1 MPNLLILTAV
11 AYLLGSIPFGLILG
25 WALLRRDIRGGGSG
39 HSGASNTM
47 RQAGWGASMVVLGL
61 DIGKGALAEW
71 LALRYGTMPLTP
83 VLAGAAAVAGHCWP
97 VFARFRG
104 GMGMATAGGALLA
117 SWPLGFAIGVG
128 LAALGSLVLR
138 HSARGNVMAGLLVG
152 PVIWLFTRSAELAL
166 IAVMVGA
173 VVAARA
179 LSDWNRVYREL
190 WLDRD
195 QKAEGR
201 QQ

>member
-1 MPNLLILTAV
+1 MSNLLTLTVV
-11 AYLLGSIPFGLILG
+11 AYLLGSIPTGLIVG
-25 WALLRRDIRGGGSG
+25 WALLRRDIRAGGSG
-39 HSGASNTM
+39 HSGATNTL
-47 RQAGWGASMVVLGL
+47 RQAGWGAGVVVLAL

-83 VLAGAAAVAGHCWP
+83 VLAGGAAVAGHCWP

-128 LAALGSLVLR
+128 LAAFGSLVLR
-138 HSARGNVMAGLLVG
+138 HSARGNVVAGLFVG
-152 PVIWLFTRSAELAL
+152 PVIWLFTRSTELAL
-166 IAVMVGA
+166 TAVMVGVLVA
-173 VVAARA
+173 VRA

-190 WLDRD
+190 WLDRG
-195 QKAEGR
+195 K
-201 QQ
+201 